1 MTTFANR
8 FKLLRSLHNLSAEN
22 YQKLGISR
30 RMVFSY
36 ENAPSNPTLEK
47 LVTLANYFCCSLDYL
62 VGRSDI
68 PEYEKYLHLAEEAFF
83 NHPATS
89 KDLID
94 KYKQD
99 KATHPI
105 ELAPSFLRDCETIR
119 DEHSQE

>member
-1 MTTFANR
+1 
-8 FKLLRSLHNLSAEN
+8 
-22 YQKLGISR
+22 
-30 RMVFSY
+30 MVFSY

-47 LVTLANYFCCSLDYL
+47 LLSLANYFCCSLDYL
-62 VGRSDI
+62 VGRSDM

-83 NHPATS
+83 NHPATA

-105 ELAPSFLRDCETIR
+105 ELAPRFLRDCETIR
-119 DEHSQE
+119 DEQRQE